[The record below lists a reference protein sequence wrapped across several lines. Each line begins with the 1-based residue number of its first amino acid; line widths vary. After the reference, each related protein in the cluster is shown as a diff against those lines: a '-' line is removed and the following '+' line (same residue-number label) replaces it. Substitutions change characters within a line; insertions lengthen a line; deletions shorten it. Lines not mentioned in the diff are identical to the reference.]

1 MVNQV
6 AIRIPCNCLNRPIR
20 PSKYNGEEV
29 PKSYKLLYVS
39 LTSQYIT
46 QTCFRTHAP
55 SQALATTIVG
65 NNEGASTYS
74 PTMRHRRGRHVVPCP
89 FP

>member
-1 MVNQV
+1 MTNQV
-6 AIRIPCNCLNRPIR
+6 AIRTPCNRLNSPIR
-20 PSKYNGEEV
+20 PTKYNGEEV
-29 PKSYKLLYVS
+29 PKSYKLLYLS

-65 NNEGASTYS
+65 SNEGASSYHEA
-74 PTMRHRRGRHVVPCP
+74 REG
-89 FP
+89 